1 MIVRFVAERESPDSD
16 VWNPKRVNAP
26 GGCQVGI
33 NSLSQSPMNS
43 SNPRNPV
50 LLIHGIFD
58 NTAIF
63 RKMSA
68 FLSQLGWDV
77 HSFNLVPNYGFRG
90 LDKLAQQIT
99 NYVEQNFPPQQ
110 PFDLVGFSMGGLVS
124 RYYVQR
130 LGGIERVQR
139 FITISSPHNG
149 TWTAYFYLTP
159 GTIQMQPNSSFLQD
173 LNQDVTIL
181 DQINFTSIWTPFD
194 AMIIPAS
201 SSQLPV
207 GEEVKLN
214 VPLHAGMVKDPK
226 SLSVVAQVLEAPVQ
240 KPEKIEQ

>member
-1 MIVRFVAERESPDSD
+1 
-16 VWNPKRVNAP
+16 
-26 GGCQVGI
+26 
-33 NSLSQSPMNS
+33 MNS
-43 SNPRNPV
+43 SNNRNPV

-58 NTAIF
+58 NTTVF

-68 FLSQLGWDV
+68 YLSQLGWEV
-77 HSFNLVPNYGFRG
+77 HSFNLVPSYGFRG

-99 NYVEQNFPPQQ
+99 NYVHQNFSPHQ
-110 PFDLVGFSMGGLVS
+110 PFDLVGYSMGGLVS

-139 FITISSPHNG
+139 LITISSPHNG
-149 TWTAYFYLTP
+149 TWTAYFYPTP
-159 GTIQMQPNSSFLQD
+159 GTIQMQPSSSFVQD

-181 DQINFTSIWTPFD
+181 NQINFTSIWTPFD
-194 AMIIPAS
+194 VMILPAS

-214 VPLHAGMVKDPK
+214 VPLHAFMVRDPK
-226 SLSVVAQVLEAPVQ
+226 SLKVVAQALEAPLQ
-240 KPEKIEQ
+240 K